1 MIKSSLFA
9 SSEREQKL
17 NQHGDVLQD
26 LDKYIDFHSI
36 ALAVD
41 KAAPRP
47 TRKKGGRPPF
57 PTELTDVTRYR

>member
-1 MIKSSLFA
+1 MIKPSLFA

-26 LDKYIDFHSI
+26 LEAYVDFRSI
-36 ALAVD
+36 ALSID

-47 TRKKGGRPPF
+47 DRKKGGRPPF
-57 PTELTDVTRYR
+57 PTELMVCVLVV